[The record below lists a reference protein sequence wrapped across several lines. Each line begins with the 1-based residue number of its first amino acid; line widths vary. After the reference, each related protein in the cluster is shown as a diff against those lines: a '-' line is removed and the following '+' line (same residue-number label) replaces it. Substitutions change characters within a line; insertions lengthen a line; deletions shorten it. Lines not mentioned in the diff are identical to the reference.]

1 MNIIMKI
8 IGILLL
14 IPLTLVK
21 LLSYSLV
28 FILDALMLSPM
39 TFIFIILIIFNK
51 EYFWDKLW
59 IGLIDWLEKYNAFP
73 KY

>member
-1 MNIIMKI
+1 MKI

>member
-39 TFIFIILIIFNK
+39 AFIFIILIIFNK